1 MGGRNKYGKFLLFP
15 DIWNRANG
23 RPSKSRIHSAY
34 FTMIT
39 KSRNCNAEARMVLG
53 ILMGMIVAACTLN
66 SIRFLDASFLL
77 PYNTEHEQLQQS
89 L

>member
-1 MGGRNKYGKFLLFP
+1 
-15 DIWNRANG
+15 
-23 RPSKSRIHSAY
+23 
-34 FTMIT
+34 MIT